1 LKERNPAKAVLC
13 VTAATG
19 RRGHLNGNGRG
30 MLKTQ
35 QRRLIATTSLAGSM
49 AAFTFGAALAQNAAP
64 PKAGIEEVV
73 VTAEKRTSTVQKTPM
88 SITAITGAMLH
99 KQGITTLEQVV
110 RDVPGISMRSAG
122 PGQTELEMRGLASS
136 GGSAP
141 TVGYYL
147 NDVPLSPPAAALNGK
162 VVIDPDLFDL
172 NRVEVLRGPQGTL
185 YGSGSMGGTIKLVT
199 QPPNLTQYSGAI
211 EGLFSGTDGGGING
225 GGNIMANFPIVND
238 KLALRIDGTEKYTSG
253 WIDRIVVGPFPL
265 ESGSCPGWY
274 GYGCVRGNV
283 AGTPVQQVH
292 KNVNDELLS
301 GARADLLAKPID
313 NLTIDTLAMFQQ
325 TTMGGYSEYDDPPGN
340 NNVLAHYQPYNFS
353 EPFSDIFRLISNSS
367 RYAFDWGDLTLA
379 SSYWTREEKQTMD
392 DSESIQNLTGLNYF
406 VPIGYLEADYSRQW
420 SEELRLAS
428 PSNQRLQ
435 WLIGGFYSDLTSRFT
450 AWNANP
456 ALAYISTGGAAANPS
471 GIIYSAQTPY
481 HLEQFAAF
489 GQVSYQITHSIRAT
503 VGLRYFDYN
512 STEDIYQNGWG
523 EEYGNAT
530 PQIIDISTSS
540 SGVTPSFNVSW
551 IPNGDLTVYATASK
565 GFRPGGVNLPGPV
578 STCGNQP
585 VTYQPDSVWNY
596 ELGEKARLFGNRL
609 TVNSDF
615 FYINWKGTQQ
625 ILVPS
630 CGYPYT
636 TNAGTAESYGPE
648 LEVSAQL
655 TNEITATGSFTHT
668 DATITS
674 PDAGTGIAKGTPVL
688 SIPKYNA
695 DLALQYERQVWDNY
709 DFTAR
714 ASGSFV
720 GPSTDIAY
728 VVHHLQPYTLLD
740 IRVGLSRSRWNAYLF
755 GTNLTN
761 KHAEITTNNT
771 SFSWVTPSLTRVST
785 NQPRTIGIDL
795 TYKF

>member
-1 LKERNPAKAVLC
+1 MVYRQQMRLF
-13 VTAATG
+13 VTTA
-19 RRGHLNGNGRG
+19 
-30 MLKTQ
+30 
-35 QRRLIATTSLAGSM
+35 LAGGFAF
-49 AAFTFGAALAQNAAP
+49 AAAAQTATP
-64 PKAGIEEVV
+64 PKPKVEEVV
-73 VTAEKRTSTVQKTPM
+73 VTAEKRSSTVQKTPM
-88 SITAITGAMLH
+88 SITALSGAMLH
-99 KQGITTLEQVV
+99 KQGIQTVEQVV

-185 YGSGSMGGTIKLVT
+185 YGSGSMGGTIKLIT
-199 QPPNLTQYSGAI
+199 QAPNLTQYSGEV
-211 EGLFSGTDGGGING
+211 EGLFSGTDGGGLNG

-238 KLALRIDGTEKYTSG
+238 KVALRIDATDKYTSG
-253 WIDRIVVGPFPL
+253 WIDRIIVSPFPL
-265 ESGSCPGWY
+265 ESGTCPGWY

-283 AGTPVQQVH
+283 AGAPVQQVK
-292 KNVNDELLS
+292 KNVNTENLK
-301 GARADLLAKPID
+301 GARADLLIKPND
-313 NLTIDTLAMFQQ
+313 NLTIDTLAMFQEID
-325 TTMGGYSEYDDPPGN
+325 MGGYSEYDQPPGD

-353 EPFSDIFRLISNSS
+353 EPFSDIFRLISNSTN
-367 RYAFDWGDLTLA
+367 YDFGWANVTVA
-379 SSYWTREEKQTMD
+379 SSFWTREEKQTMD
-392 DSESIQNLTGLNYF
+392 DSETIQNLTGLDYF
-406 VPIGYLEADYSRQW
+406 VPIGYTEADYSRQW
-420 SEELRLAS
+420 SEEVRLAS

-435 WLIGGFYSDLTSRFT
+435 WLIGGFYSDLVSRFT

-456 ALAYISTGGAAANPS
+456 ALAYISTGGAAANPD

-489 GQVSYQITHSIRAT
+489 GQVSYQITQSFRAT

-530 PQIIDISTSS
+530 PQIIDITTSS
-540 SGVTPSFNVSW
+540 SGVTPSFNLAW
-551 IPNGDLTVYATASK
+551 IPDRDLTVYATAAK

-578 STCGNQP
+578 STCGDQP
-585 VTYQPDSVWNY
+585 VTYQPDSVWDY
-596 ELGEKARLFGNRL
+596 ELGEKARLFNDRV
-609 TVNSDF
+609 TVNGDF
-615 FYINWKGTQQ
+615 FYIDWKGTQQ
-625 ILVPS
+625 IIVPS

-636 TNAGTAESYGPE
+636 TNAGTATSYGPE
-648 LEVSAQL
+648 LELAGSL
-655 TNEITATGSFTHT
+655 TNEFTASGSFTYT
-668 DATITS
+668 NATITS
-674 PDAGTGIAKGTPVL
+674 PDAGTGIAKGTPIL
-688 SIPKYNA
+688 NIPKYNA
-695 DLALQYERQVWDNY
+695 NLALAYDHQIWDQY

-714 ASGSFV
+714 LSSSFV
-720 GPSTDIAY
+720 GPSNDIAY
-728 VVHHLQPYTLLD
+728 VVQHLPPYTLLD
-740 IRVGLSRSRWNAYLF
+740 FRMGVSHGAWNAYLF